1 MSPSQT
7 MFKIGNL
14 LDKLPQLGVDFSWTE
29 PRDFECKIWIGA
41 PFSIEDPWRFMPLHL
56 LVKEGLLSRDL
67 LLSPNLLLSL
77 NIHYYQR
84 FHCPFLAYSYSSLV
98 RQSGYYSITQGK
110 LVNPIKSCF
119 LRLRRR
125 SGTCIDCP
133 SKNVFPR
140 LKFNKGLRGGMGLS
154 FRTFFLFYKVCFC

>member
-1 MSPSQT
+1 
-7 MFKIGNL
+7 
-14 LDKLPQLGVDFSWTE
+14 
-29 PRDFECKIWIGA
+29 
-41 PFSIEDPWRFMPLHL
+41 MPLHL

-140 LKFNKGLRGGMGLS
+140 LKFNKGLPFEAAWVFHLGLFFFS
-154 FRTFFLFYKVCFC
+154 IRCASARRMAGLPESRPRQKMDFFLHRMLPRNRVLFSNHFLLLSQKMLW